1 VETTDFLATVPLL
14 SGLDATEVARF
25 AELTRERSYPRG
37 SVILFEDDPG
47 DSLFI
52 VRLGRVKVV
61 LIGEDGREVILGLLG
76 PGAHFGELSIIDG
89 APRSA
94 HVIATED
101 SQLIVLRRE
110 DFRRRVNESPVVAWA
125 LLVELSRRLRR
136 ADEQIGSLVLL
147 DVDGRI
153 ARLLLDAAAESGGT
167 AIEKRLTH
175 QTIAQM
181 IGASRETVSR
191 AMRHFQDQGLIRVEH
206 RQISIGDR
214 AGLERLAQIRM

>member
-1 VETTDFLATVPLL
+1 METTDFLATVPLL

-52 VRLGRVKVV
+52 VRHGRVKVV

-101 SQLIVLRRE
+101 SQH
-110 DFRRRVNESPVVAWA
+110 AHA
-125 LLVELSRRLRR
+125 LH
-136 ADEQIGSLVLL
+136 A
-147 DVDGRI
+147 GRTQPQ
-153 ARLLLDAAAESGGT
+153 RG
-167 AIEKRLTH
+167 
-175 QTIAQM
+175 
-181 IGASRETVSR
+181 VSH
-191 AMRHFQDQGLIRVEH
+191 AP
-206 RQISIGDR
+206 
-214 AGLERLAQIRM
+214 